1 MVLSEDI
8 STVRARLETF
18 ELYFAWEKNP
28 IEWIIMFVGG
38 KERSEGLY
46 FIAFKLE
53 AKYS

>member
-8 STVRARLETF
+8 STVRARLEPF
-18 ELYFAWEKNP
+18 ELYFAWEKKP
-28 IEWIIMFVGG
+28 IERIIVFVGS
-38 KERSEGLY
+38 KERSEGLF